1 MSATPGSATPPRAI
15 AAADAPD
22 APENPSLVGPAIVY
36 ALIFGAVGAWPPF
49 STVYFGSLGI
59 DLGWIGVLSAIP
71 AAVSIVA
78 APAWGVIADRLGD
91 VRPPIVV
98 AGLWTTAIA
107 VVLTFQ
113 PPVALLGILVGLM
126 AAGSAGLVPLVDAR
140 TVQRLGR
147 DRERYGRA
155 RLWGSISFMVVTI
168 GVGGLIAATSLVS
181 SLAAYALLL
190 AGAVVASAALLG
202 RSRRAAT
209 VASISAFAVMR
220 LLRDRQLLA
229 FFIGLVIVWTAANGI
244 MTFFSLRIIQLG
256 GDAELVGIGW
266 AVNAVAEVPVMFAF
280 AALSRRF
287 GTARL
292 MVFGAVMFA
301 VRAVGWTFVDSATA
315 SVVVTTLGGIGYAF
329 VVVGTTSYIPGRVPR
344 ELRATAQGLFM
355 GTTYALGTILGAVLA
370 GLVAQREGLSVVFP
384 AGVVASLI
392 GALVVWVAVGGGRD
406 APSVVR
412 AQPGPTRP

>member
-1 MSATPGSATPPRAI
+1 MIRAPARR
-15 AAADAPD
+15 AAGDDPAA
-22 APENPSLVGPAIVY
+22 ESLVGPAIVY
-36 ALIFGAVGAWPPF
+36 ALLFGAVGAWPPF

-59 DLGWIGVLSAIP
+59 DLGSIGVLTAIP

-98 AGLWTTAIA
+98 AGLWATFIA
-107 VVLTFQ
+107 VVLALQ

-126 AAGSAGLVPLVDAR
+126 AAGSGGLGPLVDAR

-155 RLWGSISFMVVTI
+155 RLWGSISFMAVTI
-168 GVGGLIAATSLVS
+168 GVGALIAATSLVS
-181 SLAAYALLL
+181 SLVAYALLL
-190 AGAVVASAALLG
+190 GGGVVASVLLLG
-202 RSRRAAT
+202 RSHRSAT
-209 VASISAFAVMR
+209 VSTISPLVVVR
-220 LLRDRQLLA
+220 LLRDPQLGL
-229 FFIGLVIVWTAANGI
+229 FFIGSVIVWTAANGI

-280 AALSRRF
+280 AALARRF

-292 MVFGAVMFA
+292 MVLGALVFA
-301 VRAVGWTFVDSATA
+301 VRAVGWTAVDSATA
-315 SVVVTTLGGIGYAF
+315 SVVVTTLGGIGYALF
-329 VVVGTTSYIPGRVPR
+329 VVGTTAYIPGRVPP
-344 ELRATAQGLFM
+344 EMRATAQGLFF

-370 GLVAQREGLSVVFP
+370 GLVAGQAGLAAVFP
-384 AGVVASLI
+384 AGVVASLL
-392 GALVVWVAVGGGRD
+392 GALVVWLAVGRRSDGNVGEAAPGG
-406 APSVVR
+406 S
-412 AQPGPTRP
+412 

>member
-1 MSATPGSATPPRAI
+1 MSATPGAGITAPAARAT
-15 AAADAPD
+15 ADLD
-22 APENPSLVGPAIVY
+22 EAPENRSLVGPAVVY

-78 APAWGVIADRLGD
+78 APTWGVIADRMGD
-91 VRPPIVV
+91 VRPALVV
-98 AGLWTTAIA
+98 AGLWTIVIA
-107 VVLTFQ
+107 VVLALQ
-113 PPVALLGILVGLM
+113 PPIALLGILVGLM
-126 AAGSAGLVPLVDAR
+126 AAGSGGLAPLVDAR

-168 GVGGLIAATSLVS
+168 GVGGLIAATSIVS
-181 SLAAYALLL
+181 SLAAYALLI
-190 AGAVVASAALLG
+190 AGGVVASATLLG

-209 VASISAFAVMR
+209 VTSISPLAVVR
-220 LLRDRQLLA
+220 LLRDPQLRL
-229 FFIGLVIVWTAANGI
+229 FFVGLVIVWTAANGI
-244 MTFFSLRIIQLG
+244 MTFFSLRIIELG
-256 GDAELVGIGW
+256 GDSELVGIGW

-280 AALSRRF
+280 AALARRF

-292 MVFGAVMFA
+292 MILGAIVFA
-301 VRAVGWTFVDSATA
+301 VRALGWTFVDSALA

-329 VVVGTTSYIPGRVPR
+329 IVVGTTAYIPGRVPP

-370 GLVAQREGLSVVFP
+370 GLVAGRAGLPAVFP
-384 AGVVASLI
+384 AGVAASLV
-392 GALVVWVAVGGGRD
+392 GALVVWLAVARGRESSAPVKVG
-406 APSVVR
+406 R
-412 AQPGPTRP
+412 AGS